1 MTDDDSVGEEPFEP
15 VQEKVETYG
24 AETPVT
30 GQTKMQAAWSAD
42 SGDEETSAK
51 VASSPQG
58 QIFEQIYSP
67 WEGTLNP
74 RWMRNWAILRHHILG
89 IFKKG
94 HRPWNI
100 PTRLFIFFVVIASMT
115 DVALALLFGMIG
127 EPTLYDIWGVNR
139 DNLYGHVMGFFPRNI
154 LYYPIVAALLVG
166 GIISEDRSH
175 GTSALYFSRP
185 INRFDYTA
193 MKFLSVCL
201 ILLFII
207 NGTLSAYYFVDILV
221 MGKGW
226 AWIIDTFPMF
236 LAAFGC
242 GIILAFTYTS
252 IGLAL
257 SSISR
262 GRFFPAI
269 GLIAIL
275 MGTRSIAA
283 IVDALFER
291 SLLYIISPYDSVAH
305 VCQALIGT
313 EMTYQH
319 PWVWSLVSV
328 VIMNGL
334 ALYLLANRV
343 SSMEVTRE

>member
-1 MTDDDSVGEEPFEP
+1 MSTSEEVVNEP
-15 VQEKVETYG
+15 VQKADSKKEAYG

-42 SGDEETSAK
+42 SENESSTAQ
-51 VASSPQG
+51 VASNKQG
-58 QIFEQIYSP
+58 QIFEQIYKP

-127 EPTLYDIWGVNR
+127 EPTLYDIWGVSR
-139 DNLYGHVMGFFPRNI
+139 DNLYGHVVGFFPRNI

-193 MKFLSVCL
+193 MKFLSVGL

-207 NGTLSAYYFVDILV
+207 NGTLAIYYFVDILV

-236 LAAFGC
+236 LAAFLC
-242 GIILAFTYTS
+242 GIILSFTYTS

-269 GLIAIL
+269 GLVAIL
-275 MGTRSIAA
+275 MGTKSIAA
-283 IVDALFER
+283 IVDELFEK
-291 SLLYIISPYDSVAH
+291 SLLYVISPYDSVAH

-319 PWVWSLVSV
+319 PWVWSLVSL
-328 VIMNGL
+328 VIINGL

>member
-1 MTDDDSVGEEPFEP
+1 MSTSEEVVNEP
-15 VQEKVETYG
+15 VQKAESKKEAYG

-42 SGDEETSAK
+42 SENESSTAQ
-51 VASSPQG
+51 VASNKQG
-58 QIFEQIYSP
+58 QIFEQIYKP

-127 EPTLYDIWGVNR
+127 EPTLYDIWGVSR
-139 DNLYGHVMGFFPRNI
+139 DNLYGHVVGFFPRNI

-193 MKFLSVCL
+193 MKFLSVGL

-207 NGTLSAYYFVDILV
+207 NGTLAIYYFVDILV

-236 LAAFGC
+236 LAAFLC
-242 GIILAFTYTS
+242 GIILSFTYTS

-257 SSISR
+257 SLS
-262 GRFFPAI
+262 
-269 GLIAIL
+269 LIHI
-275 MGTRSIAA
+275 
-283 IVDALFER
+283 
-291 SLLYIISPYDSVAH
+291 
-305 VCQALIGT
+305 
-313 EMTYQH
+313 
-319 PWVWSLVSV
+319 
-328 VIMNGL
+328 
-334 ALYLLANRV
+334 
-343 SSMEVTRE
+343 

>member
-1 MTDDDSVGEEPFEP
+1 MSDDENNKEEPFEP
-15 VQEKVETYG
+15 VESKVETYG
-24 AETPVT
+24 ADTPVT

-42 SGDEETSAK
+42 SEDDASAAQVATST
-51 VASSPQG
+51 QG
-58 QIFEQIYSP
+58 QIFEQIYKP

-100 PTRLFIFFVVIASMT
+100 PTRLFIFFVIIASMT

-127 EPTLYDIWGVNR
+127 EPTLYDIWGVSR

-166 GIISEDRSH
+166 GIISEDRAH

-193 MKFLSVCL
+193 MKFLSVFL

-207 NGTLSAYYFVDILV
+207 NGTLASYYFVDILV

-242 GIILAFTYTS
+242 GIILSFTYTS

-305 VCQALIGT
+305 LCQALIGT